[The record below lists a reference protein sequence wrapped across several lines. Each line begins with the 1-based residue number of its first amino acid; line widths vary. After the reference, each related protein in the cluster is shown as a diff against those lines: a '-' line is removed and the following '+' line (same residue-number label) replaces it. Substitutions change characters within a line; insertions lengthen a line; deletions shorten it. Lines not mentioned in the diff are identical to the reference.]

1 MRQRALKK
9 RSTRSKEYRV
19 DGVQGQPGEGGVP
32 KHIEMFRPPQ
42 AYLKYDVLRGF
53 LKGS

>member
-19 DGVQGQPGEGGVP
+19 DGGGVQGQPGGGVP
-32 KHIEMFRPPQ
+32 KHYRDVQAPQ

-53 LKGS
+53 